1 MANATSGRVASAA
14 PMQEAGPATLDVV
27 VIGAG
32 LSGLCIARHLQRAGF
47 SYRLLEQAH
56 DIGGTWRD
64 NTYPGC
70 GCDIPSPLYSFS
82 FAQRSNWTRLF
93 ATQPE
98 IWSICTRSPHG
109 AASQNTSILPPG

>member
-1 MANATSGRVASAA
+1 
-14 PMQEAGPATLDVV
+14 MQGAGLAMLDVV

-32 LSGLCIARHLQRAGF
+32 VSGLCIARRLQRAGF

-70 GCDIPSPLYSFS
+70 GCDIPAPLYSV
-82 FAQRSNWTRLF
+82 
-93 ATQPE
+93 
-98 IWSICTRSPHG
+98 
-109 AASQNTSILPPG
+109 